1 MNNLSHEDVAQ
12 EELPF
17 ETELILD
24 GRFEL
29 VGQHPGVS
37 AVSIGDK
44 TKVVL
49 TTVRARNYTLRL
61 KIH

>member
-1 MNNLSHEDVAQ
+1 MRAGY
-12 EELPF
+12 

-37 AVSIGDK
+37 AVSIGEK